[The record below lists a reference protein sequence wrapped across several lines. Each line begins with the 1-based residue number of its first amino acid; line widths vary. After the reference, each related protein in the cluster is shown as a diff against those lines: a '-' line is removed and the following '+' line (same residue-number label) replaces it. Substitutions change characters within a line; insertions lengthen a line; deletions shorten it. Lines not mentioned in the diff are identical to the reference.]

1 MQFKLA
7 AAAAEFAEILRKS
20 YWAKGSELKDVLA
33 LVKEISNKTDS
44 PEVIELMSLISKA
57 QQYEQQLAEK

>member
-1 MQFKLA
+1 MEFKLA
-7 AAAAEFAEILRKS
+7 ATAAEFAEILRKS
-20 YWAKGSELKDVLA
+20 HWAKGSELKDVLA

-44 PEVIELMSLISKA
+44 PEVIELISLISKA